1 MRSVMSISEL
11 FGIVGSVLSV
21 LVEVLFAAISFY
33 IVLSIVLFII
43 DAIKAKSQGRKIK
56 TGFKIMFIIA
66 MILQALIIALG
77 IYVIWVLLNIFIH
90 GPF

>member
-1 MRSVMSISEL
+1 MSISEL
-11 FGIVGSVLSV
+11 FGIVGSALSL

-77 IYVIWVLLNIFIH
+77 IYAIWVLLNIFIH